1 MQIRVTGTNIEVG
14 QSLTQYVQENLE
26 REVKKYFENAI
37 DAEVFFSKEGPHLV
51 KAIIVVNEGVRG
63 GIAVKSTGQA
73 GEAYGAFT
81 ESLERAAKQLRRYK
95 RKIKNYRRQGGGIK
109 NVEPNYEILG
119 AVKSVILPEKYDIF
133 SEIEQ
138 EIDNNSSNLTIID
151 EKETEIENLTVDEA
165 LMKMDLRDLP
175 ALVFINKD
183 NGRINVVYHRKD
195 GNISWVNPRK

>member
-14 QSLTQYVQENLE
+14 QSLTKYVQEHLE
-26 REVKKYFENAI
+26 KEVKKYFENAI

-51 KAIIVVNEGVRG
+51 KATIIVNEGVRG

-109 NVEPNYEILG
+109 NLEPNYEILS
-119 AVKSVILPEKYDIF
+119 ATKSVILPEKYDIF

-151 EKETEIENLTVDEA
+151 EKETEIEKLTVDEA

-175 ALVFINKD
+175 ALAFINKD